1 MSLTSRLRSWMD
13 RADGSEVA
21 HAAGAARPRG
31 KAAAGSRPERTP
43 HGYVAK
49 RRISAITTASTTS
62 PASAATRGIH
72 RAGPDVVKP
81 GRMGDPRTPDSPG
94 PGPNEAVGE
103 EPPAPTEPEGWESPS
118 RSGNEDAAPEES
130 DASDPSRST
139 SERRAAPNR
148 RGRGRARVLGR
159 RRPGVC
165 RARVGVSELRAH
177 AR

>member
-81 GRMGDPRTPDSPG
+81 GRMGDPGTPDSSG
-94 PGPNEAVGE
+94 SFPNQAGE
-103 EPPAPTEPEGWESPS
+103 EPPAPTEPEDCESPS
-118 RSGNEDAAPEES
+118 RSGNEDAASEKA
-130 DASDPSRST
+130 DASDPS
-139 SERRAAPNR
+139 
-148 RGRGRARVLGR
+148 
-159 RRPGVC
+159 
-165 RARVGVSELRAH
+165 
-177 AR
+177 